1 MNIKLFLPSVM
12 LVVVTTVSSPAFAQS
27 QTQPQNSEKINSIK
41 ELIFITGAKNV
52 TQQILNQSIDSMKSQ
67 FPQVPQKFW
76 NEFKAGANADELIN
90 RLIPIYNKYFTEE
103 DIKQLIAFYQTPLGK
118 KVISILP
125 RITQE
130 SIEVSQQYGIKAAR
144 RAIQKLE
151 AEGYIDHPKKLN
163 LRAN

>member
-12 LVVVTTVSSPAFAQS
+12 LIVVTTISSPAFAQS
-27 QTQPQNSEKINSIK
+27 QTQPQPQNSEKINHIK

-52 TQQILNQSIDSMKSQ
+52 TQQILNQSVDAMKSQ

-76 NEFKAGANADELIN
+76 NEFKAGSNADELIN

-118 KVISILP
+118 KLISVNPQVARDSLI
-125 RITQE
+125 
-130 SIEVSQQYGIKAAR
+130 VGQQYGKEVAQTV
-144 RAIQKLE
+144 IQKLQDQ
-151 AEGYIDHPKKLN
+151 GYI
-163 LRAN
+163 R